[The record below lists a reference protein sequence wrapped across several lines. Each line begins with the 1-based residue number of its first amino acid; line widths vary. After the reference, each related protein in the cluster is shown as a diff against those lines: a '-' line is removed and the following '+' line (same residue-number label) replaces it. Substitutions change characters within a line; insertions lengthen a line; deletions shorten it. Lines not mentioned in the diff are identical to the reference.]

1 MKIYLNIFSQR
12 LKWAFASVWLASAV
26 SVSAINPPAPDL
38 SFPPPAAPPMPEDKA
53 FSAYRKW
60 DRVTPKPV
68 KMPASLSADCAPA
81 NTPGDPHADK
91 FINVFVNKMGRD
103 SMLKEKKPQFAE
115 GTIIVK
121 EKLAVPNSAKP
132 ELMTAMVKREEG
144 FNPAAGDWEFFVL
157 KSPEKIVLE
166 RGKLSH
172 CQSCHSS
179 AKQTDY
185 VFRRYLSAAAQEKLR

>member
-1 MKIYLNIFSQR
+1 MVCL
-12 LKWAFASVWLASAV
+12 ACAMSVP
-26 SVSAINPPAPDL
+26 AINPPAPDL

-60 DRVTPKPV
+60 DKVTPKPV
-68 KMPASLSADCAPA
+68 KMPAAVAVDCAPA
-81 NTPGDPHADK
+81 NAPRGPHADK

-103 SMLKEKKPQFAE
+103 SMLKERKPQFAE

-121 EKLAVPNSAKP
+121 EKLAAPNSPQA

-166 RGKLSH
+166 RGKLPH
-172 CQSCHSS
+172 CQTCHAS

-185 VFRRYLSAAAQEKLR
+185 VFRSYLSASAQEKLR